1 MAEEQTPS
9 SPLIDPEQVKS
20 VVMPTTTPV
29 DVADVSP
36 LKKKPRADQLGPKE
50 FCWGTGRRKSSVARV
65 RIRPGKGQFEINNK
79 ELKNYFPKLEN
90 QKNVLAPLKAVDR
103 ATSYD
108 IFINL
113 NGGGTTGQAGAAMLG
128 LARALIVAEPESFQA
143 LRDGGF
149 LTRDS
154 RMVERKKYGQKGA
167 RKKFQFSKR

>member
-1 MAEEQTPS
+1 MPEQQSPS
-9 SPLIDPEQVKS
+9 SPLIDPEQVKVTS
-20 VVMPTTTPV
+20 IPTAPATP
-29 DVADVSP
+29 P
-36 LKKKPRADQLGPKE
+36 ETGQKKRPTADQLGPKE

-65 RIRPGKGQFEINNK
+65 RLRPGQGKIEINKK

-90 QKNVLAPLKAVDR
+90 QNKVLAPLKAVDR
-103 ATSYD
+103 KSSYD
-108 IFINL
+108 IFVNL
-113 NGGGTTGQAGAAMLG
+113 NGGGTTGQAGATMLG
-128 LARALIVAEPESFQA
+128 LARALIVAEPETFQV